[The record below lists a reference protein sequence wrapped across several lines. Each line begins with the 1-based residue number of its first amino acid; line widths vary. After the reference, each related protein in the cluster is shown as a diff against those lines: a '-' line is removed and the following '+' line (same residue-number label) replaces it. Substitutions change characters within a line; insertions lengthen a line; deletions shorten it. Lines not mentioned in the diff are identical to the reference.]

1 MENQLKIRDSR
12 NGGKVF
18 HEPYSEERLNAIKRI
33 VETQQSQGKQKRY
46 SISVDGEMIINN
58 TADLELFD
66 TYLEYIEPHTEKI
79 EVRLYFGVSPNGNR
93 YVFHLKEK
101 SFNGLG
107 DPGKPVHVNDMIAEA
122 LERQSIESELIELRR
137 KYKKLKRKYKVAESE
152 LSDKQGDVKD
162 LISQGMQLYGA
173 FNAQKSANQQ
183 VQGLPPVE
191 EVQIERELSEADKF
205 YEELKSQLGE
215 PKLTAALKT
224 WAVFATHPELRSEF
238 QAIVNQ
244 KN

>member
-1 MENQLKIRDSR
+1 MDEQKIRDSR

-18 HEPYSEERLNAIKRI
+18 HERYSEERLNAIKRI

-101 SFNGLG
+101 PFNGLG
-107 DPGKPVHVNDMIAEA
+107 DPGKPVHVNDMIADA
-122 LERQSIESELIELRR
+122 LERQSVESELIELRR
-137 KYKKLKRKYKVAESE
+137 KYKKLKRKYRVAEAE
-152 LSDKQGDVKD
+152 LSDKQMDMKD
-162 LISQGMQLYGA
+162 LLSQGMQLYGA
-173 FNAQKSANQQ
+173 FNAQKGASQQ
-183 VQGLPPVE
+183 MQGLPPVE

-205 YEELKSQLGE
+205 YEELKNQVGE
-215 PKLTAALKT
+215 DKLTAALKT